1 MKLKNM
7 TAINLRKVTRAR
19 SVDHRC
25 LFQAVG
31 MTKRPQIG
39 HDDGTIRQEMANDK
53 VSQSQKGDQGQVG
66 VPQVPLLSHGNE
78 IKSPNW
84 ACRDCRT

>member
-1 MKLKNM
+1 MKLKKM

-39 HDDGTIRQEMANDK
+39 HDGTSGQEKANDE
-53 VSQSQKGDQGQVG
+53 VGQHVEGGQGQDG
-66 VPQVPLLSHGNE
+66 GPQGPLLAHGNE
-78 IKSPNW
+78 IKSQN
-84 ACRDCRT
+84 

>member
-1 MKLKNM
+1 MKSKKMRSSNP
-7 TAINLRKVTRAR
+7 RKVTRAR

-25 LFQAVG
+25 LFQAMG

-39 HDDGTIRQEMANDK
+39 HDGTSGQEMANDK
-53 VSQSQKGDQGQVG
+53 VSQPEEGDQGQVSG
-66 VPQVPLLSHGNE
+66 PQVPFLGHGIE

-84 ACRDCRT
+84 TCRDYRT